1 MVGGGELLTL
11 GSPADRIWGIGFN
24 SEEAMEHQSEWGTN
38 RLGMALMKVRDRLR
52 SAQK

>member
-1 MVGGGELLTL
+1 MVGGGELLML
-11 GSPADRIWGIGFN
+11 GSPTDRIWGIRFN
-24 SEEAMEHQSEWGTN
+24 SEDAKEHQSEWVTN